1 MDINVL
7 STITKIFRTKVTDVQ
22 CQKFKGC
29 VRGICK
35 FSYPTNP
42 LGGRM
47 LGVLKID
54 RAPEPGFGH
63 GQGLLFSI
71 SSCTTDTLNLLVSF
85 RYCLKT
91 TPTYFTQPSKCFQL
105 FFCN

>member
-1 MDINVL
+1 MYWVL
-7 STITKIFRTKVTDVQ
+7 VHCHNYQNISLIWCMEMTKVTDVQ

-29 VRGICK
+29 VRGICE

-47 LGVLKID
+47 LSALKID

-63 GQGLLFSI
+63 GQGLPFPI
-71 SSCTTDTLNLLVSF
+71 SSLPQT
-85 RYCLKT
+85 R
-91 TPTYFTQPSKCFQL
+91 
-105 FFCN
+105 